1 MTRKK
6 GREVRW
12 NLVDDTVAATLLA
25 RISPEHI
32 VVDAPGNRWTV
43 MHLGDKEVRDLVHRG
58 FVHRW
63 VAFTERGE
71 FRWAELDGGNVGILD
86 RFAVAAEL
94 DETWLRRLANLDLA
108 QNPSSTFARALLAW
122 LDAGMS
128 LETWNRVRNAAE
140 DLPEWPD
147 EWVFV
152 LTCAVEDGK
161 SMQREMAM
169 FLEEAFRQR
178 DFQRMRLAAQV
189 HARMLDDEA
198 EARTL
203 LNRTE
208 FEHGSLV
215 DDAAAWK
222 RGLGDDF
229 NTRRCLLAAAT
240 RSTCGLAAAFIAVEW
255 LMLMGSEEQARRCL
269 ERGELHLECR
279 PEHRDVIGDGTD
291 VHEWIEMATAWRRLL
306 SSIADVRR
314 CLIRAEAFDVLHPS
328 DWTEIARAWRRLTGH
343 EEDVRRCLV
352 RAEAEEENRLG
363 SLFMADVARSWHEL
377 LGSKE
382 DVRRCLGRAEVVHS
396 DSAAGLVEIAGH
408 WHELVGSEEDVLRCL
423 EQADAKAQSSAEFTE
438 VGAAWMNLVGREEE
452 AVRCLLRAEADA
464 RDRDRWVAIA
474 YAWMNVPGS
483 ERHARRCLERAES
496 LHRTRED
503 APDLARAWMKILKS
517 RSDARRC
524 LEKVE
529 ANRRSARGLA
539 EMACD
544 WKTILADDT
553 DARRCLML
561 AEEEATSCRDWLAIA
576 IKWQDLLGDRQ
587 RAWQCMA
594 RAEAAAMG
602 ADWRRIARIWR
613 KLGSRRDARR
623 CESNSR
629 GYPL

>member
-12 NLVDDTVAATLLA
+12 NLVDDAVAATLLA

-208 FEHGSLV
+208 SEHGSLV

-240 RSTCGLAAAFIAVEW
+240 RSTCGLAAAFISVEW

-279 PEHRDVIGDGTD
+279 PEHRDPIGDGTD
-291 VHEWIEMATAWRRLL
+291 VHDWIEMATAWRRLL

-328 DWTEIARAWRRLTGH
+328 DWTEIARAWQRLTGH

-382 DVRRCLGRAEVVHS
+382 DVRRCLARAEEAHS
-396 DSAAGLVEIAGH
+396 DSPSGLVKIAGH
-408 WHELVGSEEDVLRCL
+408 WQELAGAEEDVRRCL
-423 EQADAKAQSSAEFTE
+423 KRADETASSAFDFNE
-438 VGAAWMNLVGREEE
+438 VGAAWMNRLGCEED
-452 AVRCLLRAEADA
+452 ARRCLLRAEVNAEEWV
-464 RDRDRWVAIA
+464 RWIALA
-474 YAWMNVPGS
+474 YAWKNVPGG
-483 ERHARRCLERAES
+483 EAHARRCIEKAES
-496 LHRTRED
+496 IPKAPAT
-503 APDLARAWMKILKS
+503 PDLGRAWMEILKS
-517 RSDARRC
+517 ESDARRC
-524 LEKVE
+524 LEKNE
-529 ANRRSARGLA
+529 TKCHSARGLA
-539 EMACD
+539 VMASH
-544 WKTILADDT
+544 WQSILNSRT
-553 DARRCLML
+553 DARRCLMK
-561 AEEEATSCRDWLAIA
+561 AEEEAAFCRDWLAIA
-576 IKWQDLLGDRQ
+576 IQWQDLLGDKP

-594 RAEAAAMG
+594 QAEATAEDHNWGRIAQM
-602 ADWRRIARIWR
+602 WRR
-613 KLGSRRDARR
+613 LGSRRNARR
-623 CESNSR
+623 CEAKWGR
-629 GYPL
+629 L